1 MSPLLKEY
9 LNQKVVVVTID
20 GHSIVGVLEGYDKS
34 INLILSNVQSNYN
47 LHKSIKESSNN
58 GGGGGIVSVQVCR
71 GSEVVFCGVLSQE
84 EEGEGKMEKE
94 EESDTLRNVTQWDIL
109 KTTKNII
116 KDEHLIWK
124 QVWLQNQ
131 QKKKKSLTRLR
142 LLSIVCKL
150 HMYITRDISIYIY
163 RYT

>member
-47 LHKSIKESSNN
+47 LHKSIKESSNS
-58 GGGGGIVSVQVCR
+58 GGGGSIVSVQVCR

-94 EESDTLRNVTQWDIL
+94 EESDTLRNITQWDIL

-131 QKKKKSLTRLR
+131 QKKKKS
-142 LLSIVCKL
+142 
-150 HMYITRDISIYIY
+150 
-163 RYT
+163 YTTETT

>member
-47 LHKSIKESSNN
+47 LHKSIKESSNS
-58 GGGGGIVSVQVCR
+58 GGGDGIVSVQVCR

-131 QKKKKSLTRLR
+131 QKKKK
-142 LLSIVCKL
+142 VL
-150 HMYITRDISIYIY
+150 HD
-163 RYT
+163 

>member
-58 GGGGGIVSVQVCR
+58 GGGGIVSVQVCR

-131 QKKKKSLTRLR
+131 QKKKK
-142 LLSIVCKL
+142 VL
-150 HMYITRDISIYIY
+150 HD
-163 RYT
+163 

>member
-47 LHKSIKESSNN
+47 LHKSIKESSNS
-58 GGGGGIVSVQVCR
+58 GGGDGIVSVQVCR

-131 QKKKKSLTRLR
+131 QKKKKT
-142 LLSIVCKL
+142 
-150 HMYITRDISIYIY
+150 
-163 RYT
+163 YTTETT

>member
-84 EEGEGKMEKE
+84 EGGEGKMEKE

-131 QKKKKSLTRLR
+131 QKKKKS
-142 LLSIVCKL
+142 
-150 HMYITRDISIYIY
+150 
-163 RYT
+163 YTTETT